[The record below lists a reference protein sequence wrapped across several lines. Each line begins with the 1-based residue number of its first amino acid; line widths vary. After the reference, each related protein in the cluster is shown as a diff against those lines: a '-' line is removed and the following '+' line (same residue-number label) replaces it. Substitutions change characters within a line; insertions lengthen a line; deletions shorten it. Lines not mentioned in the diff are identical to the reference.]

1 MTDESKNYT
10 LVQGSSGSELS
21 FTYNA
26 ENITIVQL
34 LYQLDEAKKN
44 KDSDA
49 FEKLVNLSEAVFLQD
64 KFNQLPLEDR
74 MRLEN
79 LMEDQA
85 DLKDKFY
92 EFKDEVMYEHFPR
105 IESEF
110 EAYRGLFE
118 NARNEIYE
126 SNRFIELDFDEV
138 KNLNKVETESIGK
151 EEISLDELVGKGYL
165 SEKENVM
172 KRGFKLVEKIGGV
185 AVINLVL
192 FALGYAAGEV
202 SRAQTIA
209 QFPEHANNLLSN
221 NTISYIGGGILALLG
236 DYIILS
242 NWIDNE

>member
-1 MTDESKNYT
+1 MSDELKNYT
-10 LVQGSSGSELS
+10 LVQGASGSELS
-21 FTYNA
+21 LTYNA

-44 KDSDA
+44 RDSDT
-49 FEKLVNLSEAVFLQD
+49 FEDLVNISEVVFLQD

-74 MRLEN
+74 LQFES
-79 LMEDQA
+79 LMKDHV

-92 EFKDEVMYEHFPR
+92 EFRTEVLDEHFPG

-110 EAYRGLFE
+110 ETYRGLFE

-126 SNRFIELDFDEV
+126 SNRVIELDFNEV
-138 KNLNKVETESIGK
+138 ENLNKVETESIRK
-151 EEISLDELVGKGYL
+151 EEISLDELLGREYL
-165 SEKENVM
+165 NEKENVM

-192 FALGYAAGEV
+192 FALGYAAGEF

-209 QFPEHANNLLSN
+209 QFPEHANNILYN
-221 NTISYIGGGILALLG
+221 HTISYISGGLLALLG